1 MRKEV
6 DIMYRDNRDGELYED
21 YESAFNTMVEG
32 MDLSDYVEARDWDI
46 ATLLQII
53 IDNCPDEIS
62 DEIYECEENFFK
74 ENFKKV

>member
-1 MRKEV
+1 
-6 DIMYRDNRDGELYED
+6 MYRDNRDGELYED
-21 YESAFNTMVEG
+21 YESAFNTMVKG

>member
-1 MRKEV
+1 
-6 DIMYRDNRDGELYED
+6 MYRDNRDGELYED
-21 YESAFNTMVEG
+21 YENAYDAMLKG

>member
-1 MRKEV
+1 
-6 DIMYRDNRDGELYED
+6 MYKDKRDGELYED
-21 YESAFNTMVEG
+21 YENAFNTMVVG

-62 DEIYECEENFFK
+62 DEIDECEENFFK

>member
-1 MRKEV
+1 
-6 DIMYRDNRDGELYED
+6 MYRDNRDGELYED

-53 IDNCPDEIS
+53 IDNCPDEIY
-62 DEIYECEENFFK
+62 DEFCECEENFFK
-74 ENFKKV
+74 ENFKKVG

>member
-32 MDLSDYVEARDWDI
+32 MNLSDYVEARDWDI

>member
-1 MRKEV
+1 
-6 DIMYRDNRDGELYED
+6 MYKDKRDGELYED
-21 YESAFNTMVEG
+21 YENAFNTMLEG

>member
-1 MRKEV
+1 
-6 DIMYRDNRDGELYED
+6 MYKDKRDGELYED
-21 YESAFNTMVEG
+21 YENAFNTMVVG

>member
-1 MRKEV
+1 
-6 DIMYRDNRDGELYED
+6 MYRDNRDGELYED

-62 DEIYECEENFFK
+62 DEIYECKENFFK

>member
-1 MRKEV
+1 
-6 DIMYRDNRDGELYED
+6 MYKDKRDGELYED
-21 YESAFNTMVEG
+21 YENAFITMVEG

>member
-1 MRKEV
+1 
-6 DIMYRDNRDGELYED
+6 MYKDKRDGELYED
-21 YESAFNTMVEG
+21 YENAFNTMVEG

>member
-1 MRKEV
+1 
-6 DIMYRDNRDGELYED
+6 MYKDKRDGELYED
-21 YESAFNTMVEG
+21 YENAFTTMVEG

>member
-1 MRKEV
+1 
-6 DIMYRDNRDGELYED
+6 MYRDNRDGELYED

>member
-1 MRKEV
+1 
-6 DIMYRDNRDGELYED
+6 MYRDNRDGELYED

-32 MDLSDYVEARDWDI
+32 MNLSDYVEARDWDI